1 MFERILVPL
10 DGSALA
16 ECVLPHVVA
25 MSRAFGSE
33 VILVRVLDQPASGR
47 PDLSVD
53 PVRWHLER
61 AELGAYLNAIA
72 TRLNDAGLSVSAE
85 VLEGRPADRIIEFA
99 QSNQVELVV
108 LSSHGS
114 GGLTDWAVS
123 STTQKVVSRCG
134 CSGMIVRANRPVVHD
149 VSSGVRYARLM
160 VPLDGSWR
168 AESALP
174 AATILS
180 QHHGARLILA
190 RVISAPEMARRTP
203 VTGDEARLIA
213 EVTESNRRE
222 AVAYLDQLCVR
233 MPFEAQPRILTA
245 ASVAGALHD
254 LVRQDAI
261 DLVVMSAHGYT
272 GCADWPYGGTAN
284 HLITYGAAPTLI
296 VQDLPLKPVAVTTH
310 ATTDTPREAP
320 VHAAPSSD

>member
-16 ECVLPHVVA
+16 ECVLSHVVA

-33 VILVRVLDQPASGR
+33 VILVRVLEQPASGR

-53 PVRWHLER
+53 PVQWHLER
-61 AELGAYLNAIA
+61 AESSAYLNAIA
-72 TRLNDAGLSVSAE
+72 ARLNDAGLSVSAE
-85 VLEGRPADRIIEFA
+85 VLEGRPADRIVEFA
-99 QSNQVELVV
+99 QSSQVELVV

-134 CSGMIVRANRPVVHD
+134 SSGMIVRASRPVVD
-149 VSSGVRYARLM
+149 AVSGIRYARLM

-190 RVISAPEMARRTP
+190 RVIIAPEMARRTP
-203 VTGDEARLIA
+203 ITGDDARLIG

-222 AVAYLDQLCVR
+222 AAAYLEQLCAR
-233 MPFEAQPRILTA
+233 MPFETQARILTGE
-245 ASVAGALHD
+245 SVAGALHD
-254 LVRQDAI
+254 LVRQDDI

-272 GCADWPYGGTAN
+272 GRADWPFGGTAN
-284 HLITYGAAPTLI
+284 HLIAYGAAPTLI
-296 VQDLPLKPVAVTTH
+296 VQDLPLKPFAAMAHIT
-310 ATTDTPREAP
+310 ADTPREAP
-320 VHAAPSSD
+320 VHAAPSDG

>member
-1 MFERILVPL
+1 
-10 DGSALA
+10 
-16 ECVLPHVVA
+16 

-33 VILVRVLDQPASGR
+33 VILARVLEQPASGR

-61 AELGAYLNAIA
+61 AELRAYLSAIA
-72 TRLNDAGLSVSAE
+72 ARLNDAGLSVSIE

-99 QSNQVELVV
+99 QSSQVELVV

-114 GGLTDWAVS
+114 GGLTDWPVS

-134 CSGMIVRANRPVVHD
+134 CSSMIVRANRPMVD
-149 VSSGVRYARLM
+149 DLSGVRYARLM
-160 VPLDGSWR
+160 TPLDGSWR

-190 RVISAPEMARRTP
+190 RVISPPEMARRMP
-203 VTGDEARLIA
+203 IAGDEARLIA

-222 AVAYLDQLCVR
+222 AVGYLEQLCAR
-233 MPFEAQPRILTA
+233 MPFEAQARILTGE
-245 ASVAGALHD
+245 SVAGALHD
-254 LVRQDAI
+254 LVRQEAI

-284 HLITYGAAPTLI
+284 HLIVYGAAPTLI
-296 VQDLPLKPVAVTTH
+296 VQDLPLKPFTA
-310 ATTDTPREAP
+310 APYIAADAPREAP
-320 VHAAPSSD
+320 VHAAPSND